1 MAKSTAQLLLVCLA
15 VIVGAV
21 QAFMISPNLQANR
34 VQLFATSDASSQ
46 GEETPRSKS
55 NKPIPICLIAADQVL
70 LPGETATI
78 WTEEE
83 RLIDDCVEHHYGVFA
98 MGVVLVD
105 EDSDEKE
112 QQEEGNND
120 LLEIASLVEV
130 KDVEEPDEDGDGLF
144 VTVTCVGRVRL
155 ERLQQT
161 YPYFKF
167 RCTTVEDKI
176 RELPTCHMVADNIE
190 AFMKKLSRT
199 EEELDLHD
207 DENHDSRNLLERY
220 KNAYG
225 RAMETGTLLKD
236 QSRAAQLLTAI
247 SWAAFTSIEDPELE
261 HYRARALD
269 FDDLFERLKLAQ
281 YVMREKE
288 LRLQGHAMRSESEA
302 ADDGDAGVVEDACFT
317 EGFQ

>member
-15 VIVGAV
+15 CCMGVL
-21 QAFMISPNLQANR
+21 QTFMISPISSRTSRL
-34 VQLFATSDASSQ
+34 LATSDASQ
-46 GEETPRSKS
+46 EDTRKKS

-105 EDSDEKE
+105 ENSDEIE
-112 QQEEGNND
+112 QQEGNND

-130 KDVEEPDEDGDGLF
+130 KDVEEPDEDGDGIF

-176 RELPTCHMVADNIE
+176 RELPKCHLVADNIE
-190 AFMKKLSRT
+190 AFLKKLSRT
-199 EEELDLHD
+199 EEDLDIQD
-207 DENHDSRNLLERY
+207 EENHDSRTLLERY

-225 RAMETGTLLKD
+225 RAMETGTSLLKD

-269 FDDLFERLKLAQ
+269 FDDLLERLKLAQ

-302 ADDGDAGVVEDACFT
+302 ANDGDAAVVEDACFT